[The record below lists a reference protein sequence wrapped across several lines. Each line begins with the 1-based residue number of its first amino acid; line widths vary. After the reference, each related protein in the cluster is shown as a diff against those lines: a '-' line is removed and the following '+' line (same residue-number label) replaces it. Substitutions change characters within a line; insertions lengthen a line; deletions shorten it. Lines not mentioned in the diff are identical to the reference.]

1 MYVKA
6 GSGKQHRVLLQLYT
20 CAPRSCGI
28 SVPRQ
33 ITATDLSKALKLEA
47 TTHQRSSRSC
57 TKLCAQG
64 AALSLLVLWKSLA
77 GSGSGESATHAQ
89 SQRGPFGAVS
99 ALADSFASMPL
110 AWRSGL
116 TCSF

>member
-33 ITATDLSKALKLEA
+33 ITATDLSKALKLEGDNA
-47 TTHQRSSRSC
+47 PAQLQELYQALRSGGRAFLAGVVEELGWLRVWRICHSCSEPARPFWSGQRSR
-57 TKLCAQG
+57 
-64 AALSLLVLWKSLA
+64 
-77 GSGSGESATHAQ
+77 
-89 SQRGPFGAVS
+89 
-99 ALADSFASMPL
+99 
-110 AWRSGL
+110 
-116 TCSF
+116 